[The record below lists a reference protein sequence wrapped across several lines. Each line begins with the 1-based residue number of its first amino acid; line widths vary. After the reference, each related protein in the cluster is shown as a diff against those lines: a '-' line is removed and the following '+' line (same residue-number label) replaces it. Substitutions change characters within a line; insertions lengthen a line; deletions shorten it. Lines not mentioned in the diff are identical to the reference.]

1 MVDSATAPPTER
13 VHETTAGPRAEN
25 APRRTGASRAVG
37 LLRAARRTLRNVEQE
52 YAHGED
58 RPLRGYLGVM
68 SMYGG
73 LTAAAVAAGRLT
85 HATLPNRIGAGD
97 VVLVGIATHKLS
109 RMVTKDPVLSP
120 FRAPVTRFEGQS
132 GEAEV
137 QESPRGHGFQHA
149 AGELLTCPFCFGQ
162 WVATGLTAGL
172 ILAPRVTRA
181 VLTVATAKAISD
193 TAQLVY
199 DAAQK
204 ATMHVPA

>member
-1 MVDSATAPPTER
+1 MVDSATAPRTDR
-13 VHETTAGPRAEN
+13 VREVTAGPRAEH
-25 APRRTGASRAVG
+25 ARRQTGGLRVTE
-37 LLRAARRTLRNVEQE
+37 LLRAARRTFRDVEHE

-68 SMYGG
+68 SIYGG
-73 LTAAAVAAGRLT
+73 LTAAAVAAGRLR

-97 VVLVGIATHKLS
+97 LLLVGLATHKLS

-120 FRAPVTRFEGQS
+120 FRAPVTSFDGQS

-172 ILAPRVTRA
+172 ILAPRITR
-181 VLTVATAKAISD
+181 VVMTVATAKAISD